1 VIPDSD
7 GPPEE
12 QRDSG
17 NDYIMDD
24 DFRNYDKDYTGGDQ
38 MISKAVQTKMSRLS
52 FDEQERMGIEEVIG
66 TGIREG

>member
-12 QRDSG
+12 PRDSG

-38 MISKAVQTKMSRLS
+38 MISKAVRTKMSRLS
-52 FDEQERMGIEEVIG
+52 FEEQERMGIEEVIG